1 MRRRPTRP
9 WKEALK
15 DLFALHRSERQGFTL
30 LVVLCLLAAGWVT
43 YEQWVRPDALSDAP
57 ALEVAWRAMRA
68 EEEHGRADRAS
79 HARSIELF
87 AFDPN
92 GLATAEWERL
102 GLSERQAEAVHRFE
116 EHGGRFRTKRDLA
129 RMRVVDP
136 ALFAQWEPYIQLPD
150 SLPREG
156 RIPRAERSGPQ
167 WDKEGRWKDRS
178 DREEGYRRVALV
190 EINTADT
197 ARLVQL
203 PGIGPAFARGI
214 VKYRERLGG
223 FLDLDQLDEV
233 YVLRD
238 KPEARERLK
247 RLFVL
252 DTLAVRRHPLNRF
265 TAEELGPHPYAGW
278 KVAKALVAYRTHHG
292 PFARVADIK
301 GCALV
306 TDSVYR
312 RLAPYLEED

>member
-1 MRRRPTRP
+1 MRRRSTRP
-9 WKEALK
+9 WKKELK
-15 DLFALHRSERQGFTL
+15 DLFALHRSERQGFTWL
-30 LVVLCLLAAGWVT
+30 LALCLLAAGWVT
-43 YEQWVRPDALSDAP
+43 YEQWVRPDALPDGP
-57 ALEVAWRAMRA
+57 ALEVTWQAMRA
-68 EEEHGRADRAS
+68 EEEGHTGRAPDIR
-79 HARSIELF
+79 LF

-92 GLATAEWERL
+92 GLSTAEWVKL

-136 ALFAQWEPYIQLPD
+136 ALFTRWEPYIQLPD
-150 SLPREG
+150 SLPKEG
-156 RIPRAERSGPQ
+156 RILRAERSGPQ
-167 WDKEGRWKDRS
+167 WDKEGQWKDRS
-178 DREEGYRRVALV
+178 DREDGHHRLALV

-265 TAEELGPHPYAGW
+265 TADELGPHPYAGW
-278 KVAKALVAYRTHHG
+278 KVAKALVAYRKQHG

>member
-1 MRRRPTRP
+1 MRRRSTRP
-9 WKEALK
+9 WKEELK
-15 DLFALHRSERQGFTL
+15 DLFVLHRSERQGFTW
-30 LVVLCLLAAGWVT
+30 LVVLCLLAAGWAT
-43 YEQWVRPDALSDAP
+43 YEQWVRPDVLPDGP
-57 ALEVAWRAMRA
+57 ALEVAWQAMRA
-68 EEEHGRADRAS
+68 EEERGRAERAPR
-79 HARSIELF
+79 ADVRLF

-92 GLATAEWERL
+92 GLATSEWVKL

-150 SLPREG
+150 SLPKEG
-156 RIPRAERSGPQ
+156 RIPYAERSGSQ
-167 WDKEGRWKDRS
+167 WDKEGQRKDRS
-178 DREEGYRRVALV
+178 DRAEGYGRLALV

-197 ARLVQL
+197 VRLVQL

-252 DTLAVRRHPLNRF
+252 DTSAVRRHALNRF
-265 TAEELGPHPYAGW
+265 TADELGPHPYAGW
-278 KVAKALVAYRTHHG
+278 KVAKALVAYRQQHG

-312 RLAPYLEED
+312 RLAPYLEAD